1 MRSQVAAA
9 SLALTLAAFAIFAA
23 SAAFASSASSQ
34 ASAVVSLDTLL
45 DRAAWYLDYFVD
57 EFENVVAEE
66 RYVQDS
72 TMPLPSFSPVGGGR
86 GCGFPPPHSQS
97 AAERALHRSLLYA
110 LLPFTSYALLGSEQ
124 FRDVLDD

>member
-23 SAAFASSASSQ
+23 SAASATSASSASSQ
-34 ASAVVSLDTLL
+34 ASAVVPLDTLL

-66 RYVQDS
+66 HYVQDS
-72 TMPLPSFSPVGGGR
+72 TMPLPSFSPVGGAR
-86 GCGFPPPHSQS
+86 GGGFPPPSPS
-97 AAERALHRSLLYA
+97 DAARARHRDLRSDFLL
-110 LLPFTSYALLGSEQ
+110 
-124 FRDVLDD
+124 V